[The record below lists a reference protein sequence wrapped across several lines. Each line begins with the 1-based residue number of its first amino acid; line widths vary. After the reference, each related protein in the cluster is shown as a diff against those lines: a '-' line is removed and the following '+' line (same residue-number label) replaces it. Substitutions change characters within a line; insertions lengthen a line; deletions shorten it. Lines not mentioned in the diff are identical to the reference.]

1 MATNRQVL
9 LFLRTAVKPAE
20 RSRMQTRR
28 VVCAW
33 LIAPFLIAGPLLS
46 QDVAADKEGNA
57 RRNQQRLSFQAGRLW
72 FPRTNVN
79 ADVAM
84 VYGIDPSLPERLD
97 SWRQHGYIVQVM
109 TGVAWGAYQDYL
121 DGRFD
126 GHFHW
131 DEAQKYKDGRLSLH
145 GDMPRITPYISPNE
159 AYGRFLSSRV
169 KQALDA
175 GAKAIY
181 LEEPEYY
188 ADTGWS
194 DNFKREWKAYYGENW
209 QAPDSSPDAQY
220 RASKL
225 KYFLYRR
232 TLGQVFDSVKQ
243 YDREYGVT
251 IPCYVATHSLIN
263 YAHWTI
269 VSPESSLISVGAD
282 GYIAQVWTG
291 TARTPNVYEG
301 RLKERTFEAAF
312 LEYGAMQNLVRA
324 SGRRVWYL
332 NDPVEDNPKH
342 TWTDYRTNWEST
354 LTASLLNGEVWRFE
368 VMPWPSRVFNS
379 KHPADTAFTGR
390 GPHRNAKN
398 IGIPETYATEL
409 QAVISALGDMKQA
422 KVQWEYS
429 GTKDVGVLLS
439 DTMMFQRADPD
450 PSDVNLGSFYGLALP
465 LLKRGMPVEPVQIES
480 ATEPGFLA
488 RYKLLLLTYEGQKP
502 PTPQFHSALANWV
515 HAGGAL
521 VVVDND
527 RDPYDAVR
535 EWWNTAPYSYQTPR
549 QHLFDELGIPKDATG
564 LYRVGKG
571 VVVSARLS
579 PAALTY
585 KKHGAAAIR
594 ALARQAASAVNLQW
608 KETNALVLRRGPY
621 IIAAGLDESVPDDK
635 PYVMHGRFIDLFNS
649 NLPILNRVAITPGRR
664 FLLLDLDAVPAS
676 ASPSVVAA
684 ACRVRKEYASAGSF
698 TFLADGIADTEA
710 VVRIRI
716 QRKPVRVLVAG
727 KPLSHAEY
735 EVDGDTLRLQFLNSA
750 QPIPVEIDFSL

>member
-1 MATNRQVL
+1 MRPIRIVYALAIT
-9 LFLRTAVKPAE
+9 LFLIPG
-20 RSRMQTRR
+20 S
-28 VVCAW
+28 
-33 LIAPFLIAGPLLS
+33 LPS
-46 QDVAADKEGNA
+46 QNVAADKDGKA
-57 RRNQQRLSFQAGRLW
+57 RRTEQRLSFQTNRLW
-72 FPRTNVN
+72 SPRTNVN

-97 SWRQHGYIVQVM
+97 SWRRHGYVVQVM

-121 DGRFD
+121 DGQFD

-145 GDMPRITPYISPNE
+145 GDMARITPYISPNE

-169 KQALDA
+169 KQALVA
-175 GAKAIY
+175 GASAIY

-194 DNFKREWKAYYGENW
+194 DNFKREWKTYYGENW
-209 QAPDSSPDAQY
+209 QPPDSSPDAQY

-243 YDREYGVT
+243 YDRQHEMT

-269 VSPESSLISVGAD
+269 VSPESSLIGVGAD

-301 RLKERTFEAAF
+301 RLQERTFETAF

-342 TWTDYRTNWEST
+342 TWTDYRANWEST

-368 VMPWPSRVFNS
+368 VMPWPSRVFNDM
-379 KHPADTAFTGR
+379 HPAEPIPTAR
-390 GPHRNAKN
+390 GSQTTAKTV
-398 IGIPETYATEL
+398 GIPQAYATEL
-409 QAVISALGDMKQA
+409 QTVISALGDMKQA
-422 KVQWEYS
+422 KVQWDYS
-429 GTKDVGVLLS
+429 GTKDVGVLVS
-439 DTMMFQRADPD
+439 DTMMFQRADPV
-450 PSDVNLGSFYGLALP
+450 PSDTNLGSFFGLALP
-465 LLKRGMPVEPVQIES
+465 LLKRGVPVEPVQIES
-480 ATEPGFLA
+480 ATAPGFLTE
-488 RYKLLLLTYEGQKP
+488 YKLLLLTYEGQKP
-502 PTPQFHSALANWV
+502 PTPQFHSVLANWV
-515 HAGGAL
+515 RAGGAL

-535 EWWNTAPYSYQTPR
+535 EWWNTEPYSYKTPR
-549 QHLFDELGIPKDATG
+549 QHLFGELGIPQDATG
-564 LYRVGKG
+564 LFKVGRG

-585 KKHGAAAIR
+585 KTNGAATIR
-594 ALARQAASAVNLQW
+594 LLAHQAASAVNLQW
-608 KETNALVLRRGPY
+608 KESSSLVLRRGPY
-621 IIAAGLDESVPDDK
+621 VVAAGLTESVPNAK
-635 PYVMHGRFIDLFNS
+635 PYVLRGRFIDLFNPD
-649 NLPILNRVAITPGRR
+649 LPILHRIEISPGRR
-664 FLLLDLDAVPAS
+664 FLLLDLDRVPAS
-676 ASPSVVAA
+676 ASPIVVAA
-684 ACRVRKEYASAGSF
+684 ACRVREEHPNTGTF

-710 VVRIRI
+710 VVRIRTQTI
-716 QRKPVRVLVAG
+716 PTRVIVSG
-727 KPLSHAEY
+727 KSLPHSQFEIT
-735 EVDGDTLRLQFLNSA
+735 GDSLRLRFPNSA
-750 QPIPVEIDFSL
+750 QPVPVEIDFPRS